1 MPKSTHSWSDVKP
14 AIVKLPLPGLI
25 SLIQELYELNPDV
38 KNFIN
43 VRFTTG
49 DTALSQYKANLRKYL
64 TAKGSWDTEAIS
76 VAKAK
81 NVIATYK
88 KAKGDTLGLA
98 ELCVTYVEIA
108 CETFDEHEMYHYDA
122 FYSAF
127 DIMIARACALISELP
142 VEYQVPLVLRLHE
155 AQPQFVD
162 SNIEEQFA
170 KYGFDR
176 W

>member
-1 MPKSTHSWSDVKP
+1 M
-14 AIVKLPLPGLI
+14 
-25 SLIQELYELNPDV
+25 
-38 KNFIN
+38 
-43 VRFTTG
+43 
-49 DTALSQYKANLRKYL
+49 
-64 TAKGSWDTEAIS
+64 
-76 VAKAK
+76 AKAK

-142 VEYQVPLVLRLHE
+142 VEYQAPLVLRLRE
-155 AQPQFVD
+155 AQSEFVD

-170 KYGFDR
+170 KYGFD
-176 W
+176 WQ

>member
-1 MPKSTHSWSDVKP
+1 MPKPTHSWSDVKP

-25 SLIQELYELNPDV
+25 SLIQELYNLNPNV
-38 KNFIN
+38 KDFIN
-43 VRFTTG
+43 VRFTMG
-49 DTALSQYKANLRKYL
+49 DAVLRQYKANLRKYL
-64 TAKGSWDTEAIS
+64 TPKGGWDINAIS

-88 KAKGDTLGLA
+88 KAKGDALGLA

-108 CETFDEHEMYHYDA
+108 CETLDEHGMAHYDA

-127 DIMIARACALISELP
+127 DIMIARACALIIELP
-142 VEYQVPLVLRLHE
+142 VEYQAPLVLRLHE
-155 AQPQFVD
+155 AQPQFID
-162 SNIEEQFA
+162 TNLEEQFA
-170 KYGFDR
+170 KYGFDQ

>member
-14 AIVKLPLPGLI
+14 SIVKLPLPGLI
-25 SLIQELYELNPDV
+25 SLIQELYNLNPNV
-38 KNFIN
+38 KDFIN

-49 DTALSQYKANLRKYL
+49 DAVLSQYKSNLRKYL
-64 TAKGSWDTEAIS
+64 TPKGGWNTDAIS

-81 NVIATYK
+81 NVVATYK
-88 KAKGDTLGLA
+88 KAKGDALGLA

-108 CETFDEHEMYHYDA
+108 CETLDAHGMAHYDA
-122 FYSAF
+122 FYNAF
-127 DIMIARACALISELP
+127 DIMIARACALIIELP

-155 AQPQFVD
+155 AQPQFID
-162 SNIEEQFA
+162 TNLEEQFA
-170 KYGFDR
+170 KYGFDQ

>member
-25 SLIQELYELNPDV
+25 SLIQELYNLNPNV
-38 KNFIN
+38 KDFIN

-49 DTALSQYKANLRKYL
+49 DMLLSQYKANLRKYL
-64 TAKGSWDTEAIS
+64 TPKGGWNTDVIS

-88 KAKGDTLGLA
+88 KAKGDALGLA

-108 CETFDEHEMYHYDA
+108 CETLDAHGMAHYDA
-122 FYSAF
+122 FYNAF
-127 DIMIARACALISELP
+127 DIMIARACALIIELP
-142 VEYQVPLVLRLHE
+142 VEYQAPLVLRLHE
-155 AQPQFVD
+155 AQPQFID
-162 SNIEEQFA
+162 TNIEEQFA
-170 KYGFDR
+170 KYGFDL

>member
-38 KNFIN
+38 KDFLN
-43 VRFTTG
+43 VRYTIG

-64 TAKGSWDTEAIS
+64 TAKGGWDTEAIS

-142 VEYQVPLVLRLHE
+142 VEYQAPLVLRLRE
-155 AQPQFVD
+155 AQSEFVD
-162 SNIEEQFA
+162 SNINEQFA

-176 W
+176 E

>member
-25 SLIQELYELNPDV
+25 SLIQELYNLNPNV
-38 KNFIN
+38 KDFIN
-43 VRFTTG
+43 VRFTAG
-49 DTALSQYKANLRKYL
+49 DTALSQHKANLRKYL
-64 TAKGSWDTEAIS
+64 TPKGGWNTDTIS
-76 VAKAK
+76 VVKAK

-88 KAKGDTLGLA
+88 KAKGDALGLA

-108 CETFDEHEMYHYDA
+108 CETLDAHGMAHYDA

-127 DIMIARACALISELP
+127 DMMIARACALIIELP
-142 VEYQVPLVLRLHE
+142 VEYQAPLVLRLHE
-155 AQPQFVD
+155 AQPQFID
-162 SNIEEQFA
+162 TNLEEQFA
-170 KYGFDR
+170 KYGFDQ

>member
-25 SLIQELYELNPDV
+25 SLIQELYNLNPNV
-38 KNFIN
+38 KDFIN

-49 DTALSQYKANLRKYL
+49 DAVLSQYKANLRKYL
-64 TAKGSWDTEAIS
+64 TPKGGWNTDVIS

-88 KAKGDTLGLA
+88 KAKGDALGLA
-98 ELCVTYVEIA
+98 ELYVTYVEIA
-108 CETFDEHEMYHYDA
+108 CETLDEHGMAHYDA

-155 AQPQFVD
+155 AQPQFID
-162 SNIEEQFA
+162 TNLEEQFA
-170 KYGFDR
+170 KYGFDQ

>member
-25 SLIQELYELNPDV
+25 SLIQELYNLNPNV
-38 KNFIN
+38 KDFIN

-49 DTALSQYKANLRKYL
+49 DAVLSQYKANLRKYL
-64 TAKGSWDTEAIS
+64 TPKGGWNTDAIS

-81 NVIATYK
+81 NVVATYK
-88 KAKGDTLGLA
+88 KAKGDALGLA

-108 CETFDEHEMYHYDA
+108 CETLDAHGMAHYDA
-122 FYSAF
+122 FYNAF
-127 DIMIARACALISELP
+127 DIMIARACALIIELP

-155 AQPQFVD
+155 AQPQFID
-162 SNIEEQFA
+162 TNLEEQFA